1 MGKIIPTKEFFMKIQ
16 RLLGACLFLTVIYLT
31 GGSPSYAE
39 DGVKDNEIVLGSS
52 LALDGHSSFLGTQ
65 TLHGAMAY
73 INSINEKGGV
83 NGRTIKIIS
92 YNDNYDPATCEAN
105 TRKLIEQD
113 KVFALCNYVGTPT
126 TLQALPLIQKA
137 HIPLL
142 GLLTGSEAFRHPV
155 IKEVFN
161 VRSSYYQ
168 ETQAIVTKLWNAFGV
183 KKFAV
188 FYQNDSYGQA
198 GLKGVEMA
206 LEKLGS
212 KPVATGSYERG
223 TVLITDA
230 LNTIRAAAP
239 EVVIMVG
246 TYAPSAN
253 FVMSAK
259 WSNFDP
265 YFHSVSFVGADEFAQ
280 LIGTGGDSE
289 GVIVTQAVPP
299 QSSTSPAL
307 QEYRDLLKKSYPS
320 DKPNFVS
327 LEGFINAKVLV
338 AVLNKMG
345 KDVTREAFIKTAEGL
360 KNLDVGLDH
369 TISFDPNSHQ
379 GSDAVYLTV
388 VKKGEYHLITDDDWK
403 SMKKRFPQN

>member
-1 MGKIIPTKEFFMKIQ
+1 MKIQ
-16 RLLGACLFLTVIYLT
+16 QLLGACLFFTVMHLMGT
-31 GGSPSYAE
+31 SLSYAE
-39 DGVKDNEIVLGSS
+39 DGVKDNEIILGSS
-52 LALDGHSSFLGTQ
+52 LALDGHLSYLGIQTQ
-65 TLHGAMAY
+65 HGATAY

-83 NGRTIKIIS
+83 NGRTIKLIS

-113 KVFALCNYVGTPT
+113 KVFALCNYIGTPT

-137 HIPLL
+137 HIPLF
-142 GLLTGSEAFRHPV
+142 GLFTGAEEFRHPV

-161 VRSSYYQ
+161 IRCSNYQ
-168 ETQAIVTKLWNAFGV
+168 ETQAIITKLWNVFDIR
-183 KKFAV
+183 KFAV
-188 FYQNDSYGQA
+188 FYQNDSYGQS
-198 GLKGVEMA
+198 GLKGAEIA

-223 TVLITDA
+223 TILITDA
-230 LNTIRAAAP
+230 LNKIRAAAP
-239 EVVIMVG
+239 EAVIMVG

-265 YFHSVSFVGADEFAQ
+265 YFHSVSFVGAEEFAQ
-280 LIGTGGDSE
+280 LIGTGGDSD

-299 QSSTSPAL
+299 QSSKSPVL
-307 QEYRDLLKKSYPS
+307 QEYRDLLKKSFPS
-320 DKPNFVS
+320 DTPNFVS

-338 AVLNKMG
+338 GILNKMG
-345 KDVTREAFIKTAEGL
+345 KDISREAFIKTAEGI

-369 TISFDPNSHQ
+369 SISFDSNNHQ
-379 GSDAVYLTV
+379 GSDAVYLTA
-388 VKKGEYHLITDDDWK
+388 VKKGEYHLIADDDWK